1 MHGFVYNPALAKL
14 VALQMIDEQLQQ
26 SRRSRKTRTF
36 RARLAVRRTRAA
48 APVKSQR
55 LTPTV
60 KLAGEGS

>member
-1 MHGFVYNPALAKL
+1 MHGFVYNPAIAKL

-36 RARLAVRRTRAA
+36 RARLAVRRTRSA
-48 APVKSQR
+48 APVKGQR
-55 LTPTV
+55 VAPTV